1 MAAAID
7 SRKLPTK
14 TESSMSNDGKWR
26 TFKKFAGLMQ
36 YVPSGIYFAR
46 VKVKNM
52 PSDFPARLMGNS
64 PHYERASLSCS
75 LTTVNKTVLT
85 DILRSSKL
93 SKTLVDLNDQLKRLD
108 KKHSALH
115 AAIAQSCATKR
126 KPEPAP
132 GH

>member
-1 MAAAID
+1 
-7 SRKLPTK
+7 
-14 TESSMSNDGKWR
+14 MSNDGKWR

-46 VKVKNM
+46 VKVKNV
-52 PSDFPARLMGNS
+52 PSDFPALLMGNS
-64 PHYERASLSCS
+64 PHYERASLQCS
-75 LTTVNKTVLT
+75 LTSVNKTVLT

-108 KKHSALH
+108 KKHLALR